1 MEWPKELVEL
11 FDDPLLEGVK
21 PKVAPVTADARM
33 QKNIDDLHAWVEQNG
48 HEPDIT
54 SKNMSEKLLAVRLR
68 TLMELGLW
76 I

>member
-1 MEWPKELVEL
+1 MEWPEELVTL

-21 PKVAPVTADARM
+21 PKAAPVTADARM
-33 QKNIDDLHAWVEQNG
+33 QKNIDELHEWVERQG
-48 HEPDIT
+48 REPEIE

-68 TLMELGLW
+68 TLKELGLW